1 MPPLVGAPERGPSR
15 KLLQLEFKIR
25 SNFGASKDAS
35 WGPVHAR
42 IMEIGRVPVECERAA
57 RGVSGGGAGRR
68 PVAPTVKFDMWPSLD
83 FFHRVWTF
91 RDLWTCH
98 SF

>member
-25 SNFGASKDAS
+25 TNFGASKGAS

-42 IMEIGRVPVECERAA
+42 IMEIGRAPVECERAA
-57 RGVSGGGAGRR
+57 RGGGGVSVYTLGHS
-68 PVAPTVKFDMWPSLD
+68 PSQSHVTVTATESHVTVTD
-83 FFHRVWTF
+83 TE
-91 RDLWTCH
+91 
-98 SF
+98 